1 MVEIFDSL
9 SCQTEVIVF
18 PIIKS
23 PFWKFDEIYQLQ
35 DSRH

>member
-1 MVEIFDSL
+1 MVEIFVPPS
-9 SCQTEVIVF
+9 SQAEAIVF

-23 PFWKFDEIYQLQ
+23 PFWIFDEIYQLQ